1 MPGRT
6 QCVSVAGVLSE
17 LSELMFGVPQGP
29 VLGPIEFCIY
39 TIPVG
44 AIMRH
49 YKIEYHIYADDTQLY
64 CSFDINSPDEA
75 LHAITS
81 CISDIRSWMIGKKLK
96 INDDRTEFL
105 IITSNKAGLSANL

>member
-1 MPGRT
+1 MFSVT
-6 QCVSVAGVLSE
+6 QGS
-17 LSELMFGVPQGP
+17 

-39 TIPVG
+39 TIPLG

-49 YKIEYHIYADDTQLY
+49 YKIEYQIYADDTQLY

-96 INDDRTEFL
+96 INDDKTEFFL
-105 IITSNKAGLSANL
+105 LPHLKLDFLQTSNLK